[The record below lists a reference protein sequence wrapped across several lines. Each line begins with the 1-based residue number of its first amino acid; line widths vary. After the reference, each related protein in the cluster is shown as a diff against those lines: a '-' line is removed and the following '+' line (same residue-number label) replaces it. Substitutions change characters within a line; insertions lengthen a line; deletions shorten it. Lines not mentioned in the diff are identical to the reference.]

1 MSQSS
6 VLIGKDAW
14 NTFNAWWTAW
24 NFSSVFIL
32 VDEKSALH
40 CLPVFLEQSP
50 QIQKA
55 AFIKILSGE
64 SNKTLV
70 TTAAIWEQLSLKS
83 DRNSLLINLGGG
95 VITDIGGFAAA
106 CFKRGIPFVNIPT
119 TLLAMVDA
127 AIGGKTGIDFMGL
140 KNEIGVFHPAERVV
154 IDPVFLKT
162 LPERELKAGFAEMLK
177 HGLIADAA
185 YWKQLTAKAITA
197 IDTTAWTDLI
207 EHSLTIKSEI
217 VAADPLDKGLRQAL
231 NFGHTIGHA
240 LESYSLQ
247 VHADKPVVHGEA
259 VAAGMLM
266 EAYIAEKQCGLAAE
280 SLAEIQ
286 KVICAAYPYIAFEA
300 DPLIALMQHDK
311 KNQSGIIKMALIRA
325 IGTAKIA
332 VETEI
337 ELIQAAFIR
346 YKQAYGKA

>member
-1 MSQSS
+1 MSQSN
-6 VLIGKDAW
+6 VLIGAASW
-14 NTFNAWWTAW
+14 TTFNKWWEESQ
-24 NFSSVFIL
+24 FSSVFIL

-40 CLPVFLEQSP
+40 CLPVFLQNSP

-55 AFIKILSGE
+55 SFIKILSGE

-70 TTAAIWEQLSLKS
+70 TSAAIWEQLSLKA

-140 KNEIGVFHPAERVV
+140 KNEIGVFNPAEKVV

-185 YWKQLTAKAITA
+185 YWKELHTLNLTELAAADWTALIQQSLDIKA
-197 IDTTAWTDLI
+197 
-207 EHSLTIKSEI
+207 SI
-217 VAADPLDKGLRQAL
+217 VAADPLDKGVRQAL
-231 NFGHTIGHA
+231 NYGHTIGHA
-240 LESYSLQ
+240 IEAFSLK
-247 VHADKPVVHGEA
+247 VHTDKPVVHGEA
-259 VAAGMLM
+259 VAAGMLI
-266 EAYIAEKQCGLAAE
+266 EAYIAEERCGLAAAAV
-280 SLAEIQ
+280 AEIQ
-286 KVICAAYPYIAFEA
+286 QVVRKQYPFIEFEEEA
-300 DPLIALMQHDK
+300 IIALMQYDK
-311 KNQSGIIKMALIRA
+311 KNQQGIIKMALLEA
-325 IGTAKIA
+325 IGKATIGVVAE
-332 VETEI
+332 VEQI
-337 ELIQAAFIR
+337 KSAFVR
-346 YKQAYGKA
+346 YKKAYGKA